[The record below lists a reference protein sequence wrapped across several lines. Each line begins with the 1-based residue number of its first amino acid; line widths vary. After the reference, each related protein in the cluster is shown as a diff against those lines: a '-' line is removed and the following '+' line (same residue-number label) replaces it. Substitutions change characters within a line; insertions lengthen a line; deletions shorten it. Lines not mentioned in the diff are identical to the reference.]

1 MTTIEVLTDRKG
13 QRLTVVGDEYEV
25 LVRVNLSEYRTA
37 LSNMVVNFVHAAN
50 QFLRVSGAE
59 LSLLTVGEEIVLS
72 NCATGGND
80 GTYVVQAIDE
90 TGGLVTLSAGLAAS
104 DNNDTIT
111 ITPSYEV
118 IRASDLGLKY
128 ITSAEVLGQE
138 SISNRFHC
146 QLDAVTGKMMLAE
159 IGDATAFSL
168 VATDVATNVNEAAGD
183 LGMVL
188 LRVRGS
194 L

>member
-1 MTTIEVLTDRKG
+1 MK
-13 QRLTVVGDEYEV
+13 
-25 LVRVNLSEYRTA
+25 S
-37 LSNMVVNFVHAAN
+37 
-50 QFLRVSGAE
+50 
-59 LSLLTVGEEIVLS
+59 
-72 NCATGGND
+72 
-80 GTYVVQAIDE
+80 
-90 TGGLVTLSAGLAAS
+90 TLEKPS